1 MAPRKRLKKNK
12 DLVDNLYGSVKNG
25 VTYYQYKHPVTGQY
39 HSMGTNKQEANA
51 AARQLNNM
59 LIPERNLVAEV
70 MGTADKDMAHLIDR
84 YRKELLPTKT
94 LAAST
99 QKTIEYR
106 LSRLERDLG
115 KKLIEDVD
123 VQTVAEY
130 LDENFQ
136 RDAYIKHRA
145 MLVELFRFAI
155 NKGLCPLEIGNP
167 AEVTYAKSE
176 YEKARRRLTVDQF
189 WAIHDKAEP
198 WLQLAMETALITL
211 QGRAEVINMKF
222 ADYQDKTLK
231 VIRQKT
237 SKHEHSHLMI
247 HCPQLEDIITRARQS
262 GIASPYIIHRR
273 PIRKVAAQGR
283 DHWTKFT
290 PNNFSAEFRKV
301 RDKCKCFEGMARQ
314 NRPTF
319 HEIRALGSWLYK
331 KQGFDNQS
339 YIQPLM
345 AHADEKMTEHYQQ
358 GHEQRWVTVSAEL
371 SIVETQPK

>member
-70 MGTADKDMAHLIDR
+70 MGTADKDMAHLINR

-123 VQTVAEY
+123 VQTIAEY

-176 YEKARRRLTVDQF
+176 YEKARRRLTLDQF

-283 DHWTKFT
+283 EHWTKFT

-331 KQGFDNQS
+331 KQGFDNET

-345 AHADEKMTEHYQQ
+345 AHADQKMTEHYQQ
-358 GHEQRWVTVSAEL
+358 GHEQRWVSVAADLTIT
-371 SIVETQPK
+371 SIT